1 MSGDWSIKLIWG
13 SDFSNTDM
21 IMNALLIAIPA
32 LLCITIHELAHGFV
46 AYKLGD
52 NTAKMMGRLTFNPI
66 KHIDIIGLLMILII
80 GFGWAKPVPV
90 DMRNFKNPKFGMA
103 ITSFA
108 GPLSNIILALIVL
121 FVYRLLP
128 FPVHSLGM
136 TIVSRTVVLSTALAV
151 FNMLPIPPLD
161 GSKILFSVLSD
172 RLYLKL
178 MRYERYGMIVLMLLM
193 ISGRFLN
200 FDIFGRIVFQP
211 AVVIANNMDIFVR
224 SVIGFFS

>member
-66 KHIDIIGLLMILII
+66 KHIDIFGLLMILII

-90 DMRNFKNPKFGMA
+90 DMRNFKSPKLGMA

-136 TIVSRTVVLSTALAV
+136 TIVLRTVVLSTALAV